1 MIRLIRTVTYK
12 SWRYP
17 SNHEVI
23 AIRKNISDQS
33 VTIAFPFLEDT
44 PNIEL
49 THSEVVD
56 LKFSLDEI
64 IGPIKQLEPPKELFP
79 ETFISTA
86 DQSRLSALLDE
97 YPKDTEA
104 DRTAR
109 KAIRQAMTVLG
120 LAPGGYEY

>member
-1 MIRLIRTVTYK
+1 MIKTVTYS
-12 SWRYP
+12 SWRYGVDQ
-17 SNHEVI
+17 EAIVI
-23 AIRKNISDQS
+23 KKNLKDQS

-44 PNIEL
+44 PNIEM
-49 THSEVVD
+49 THSEAVG

-79 ETFISTA
+79 ETFISIA

-109 KAIRQAMTVLG
+109 KAIRQAMEVLN
-120 LAPGGYEY
+120 LAAGGYER